1 MSPAPRAALLF
12 DLDGT
17 MLHTDPIHF
26 AIYRELMAARGIAI
40 DQAFYDRHVLGRLNS
55 DVFREFL
62 PDEADPHGLSDIKEA
77 EFRRRLPR
85 PFPATRGLGR
95 LLDRAE
101 NAGLGLAVVTN
112 ANPLNAEA
120 MLAAIGLRDRFAVVI
135 SGETCA
141 RGKPFP
147 DPYLS
152 AMDRLGVAPADCIAF
167 EDSPS
172 GIRSA
177 SDAGAFVIGLR
188 STLDD
193 AGLRAAGA
201 RLTLADFTDPA
212 LEDALTRLEGVS
224 S

>member
-1 MSPAPRAALLF
+1 MSPSPRAALLF

-26 AIYRELMAARGIAI
+26 AIYRDLMAARGIAI

-62 PDEADPHGLSDIKEA
+62 PDETDPHGLSDMKEA

-85 PFPATRGLGR
+85 PFPPTPGLVA
-95 LLDRAE
+95 LLNRAQR
-101 NAGLGLAVVTN
+101 AGLGLAVVTN

-147 DPYLS
+147 DPYLA
-152 AMDRLGVAPADCIAF
+152 AMARLGLAPEACIAF

-177 SDAGAFVIGLR
+177 VSAGAFVIGLR

-212 LEDALTRLEGVS
+212 LEDALTRLEGVPS
-224 S
+224 